1 MSYDTIKITELPVGT
16 WTESYKAFLE
26 KLMEERNAKGK
37 KKKPIV
43 KSYNDCCTDTTI
55 EFTVKL
61 HMGVLPNLVSK
72 KIDNNI

>member
-1 MSYDTIKITELPVGT
+1 M
-16 WTESYKAFLE
+16 LE
-26 KLMEERNAKGK
+26 GSSIDKEIVKKVHQYAKGK

-72 KIDNNI
+72 KIDNNINHLEFSSILLLLL